1 MNLRRVGT
9 NRLRVAGNNRS
20 FDDAANAMAKVGAGS
35 NHENSE
41 IDNLEGC
48 GNERRLTGQIGG
60 VLEIYS
66 RVTGGE
72 TLHITQGNGPPL
84 EGWGIDGLKVILT
97 TLEHQDVDGGPQLY
111 SHIEDALLGDYDLR
125 ADLTATDIVNL
136 RFHVSGQIYYYWNR
150 FDYYDGEALPNQCRE
165 NPDEEDAD
173 VNLEGLTAIE
183 IERTGDKVEAA
194 FLRFRKRM
202 DELGLGSFSND
213 G

>member
-1 MNLRRVGT
+1 MT
-9 NRLRVAGNNRS
+9 IW
-20 FDDAANAMAKVGAGS
+20 KGAGTRGDS
-35 NHENSE
+35 
-41 IDNLEGC
+41 DLLEGDW
-48 GNERRLTGQIGG
+48 GRDASQ
-60 VLEIYS
+60 
-66 RVTGGE
+66 
-72 TLHITQGNGPPL
+72 TQGNGPPL

-165 NPDEEDAD
+165 NPGEEDAD

-194 FLRFRKRM
+194 FPRSRKRM
-202 DELGLGSFSND
+202 DELGLGSSFERWLILGTKGWKHMTSVVSSMFSE
-213 G
+213 